1 MGIIHRA
8 ENSKTY
14 KKQVIQMVKNIL
26 EQLMTCY
33 KNSYGHS
40 KIIEA
45 KVGLVITNKVFL
57 TI

>member
-1 MGIIHRA
+1 MDIIHRA

-33 KNSYGHS
+33 NQK
-40 KIIEA
+40 
-45 KVGLVITNKVFL
+45 LVWT
-57 TI
+57 